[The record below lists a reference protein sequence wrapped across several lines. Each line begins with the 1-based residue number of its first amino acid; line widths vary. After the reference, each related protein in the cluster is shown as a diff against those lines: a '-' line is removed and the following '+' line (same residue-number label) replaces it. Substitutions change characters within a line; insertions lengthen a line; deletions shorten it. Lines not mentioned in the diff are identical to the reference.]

1 MAVWQVADSSL
12 DNRTLRGVDGII
24 SEKGNRKMN
33 RCSGGKRDAQK
44 HLVVP
49 PSFGISLTLF
59 AALAHPFNA
68 SFDALRL
75 RDWWRR
81 RRGTGYDFAPRHGHR
96 SRRQRHNWGQRC
108 AGECRLQ
115 DGTYFDHRGAVSIPE
130 PSSPARY
137 VHPPSIVSLT
147 ASL

>member
-75 RDWWRR
+75 RDW
-81 RRGTGYDFAPRHGHR
+81 
-96 SRRQRHNWGQRC
+96 
-108 AGECRLQ
+108 
-115 DGTYFDHRGAVSIPE
+115 
-130 PSSPARY
+130 
-137 VHPPSIVSLT
+137 
-147 ASL
+147 